1 MFMIKSEDQ
10 RQKTLKRIEGIET
23 QTRKIQSERGEEK
36 SEVFTK
42 VLRRHLEEFKEQVR
56 AYDELKKKGLEP
68 LRPKH
73 LSEVGPYLVRA
84 RIASEMT
91 QSDLAEKLSVSQP
104 MVHKYENSEY
114 QNASAGLLSK
124 VARLLDVSL
133 NLETFRTPGSKG
145 YDAKRQEAA
154 IQFFAEQVNNTYLGK
169 TKLMKLLY
177 YSDYEWIQKKGVSI
191 TGDSYVAMLFGPV
204 PKHWEETL
212 KRLEKTGAVKIERVK
227 LGQYGQ
233 ERCIGIKSP
242 DLSIFASEEVE
253 HLHNIARRFES
264 WTAKQMS
271 DLTHEDWPW
280 QSTPL
285 RQEIVFYRFRED
297 RV

>member
-10 RQKTLKRIEGIET
+10 RQKTLKRIGGIET
-23 QTRKIQSERGEEK
+23 QTRKIQSERGTEK
-36 SEVFTK
+36 SAVLIK
-42 VLRRHLEEFKEQVR
+42 VLHRHSDEFKEQIR

-73 LSEVGPYLVRA
+73 LSEVGPYLVKA

-114 QNASAGLLSK
+114 QNASIELLSK
-124 VARLLDVSL
+124 AARALDISL
-133 NLETFRTPGSKG
+133 NLETFKHPGSKG

-177 YSDYEWIQKKGVSI
+177 YADYEWIRQKGVSI
-191 TGDSYVAMLFGPV
+191 TGDSYVAMPFGPV
-204 PKHWEETL
+204 PKRGEEAL

-227 LGQYGQ
+227 LGPYSQD
-233 ERCIGIKSP
+233 RCIGIKSP
-242 DLSIFASEEVE
+242 DLSIFMSEEIE

-271 DLTHEDWPW
+271 DLTHEDYPW
-280 QSTPL
+280 QSARL
-285 RQEIVFYRFRED
+285 GEEIQLV
-297 RV
+297 